1 MADRWGAETD
11 GAAFQTITA
20 AAVPERA
27 DERRNSHR
35 RGRWHLSQSL
45 TGTTPPPL
53 IVRGVLAGVAATL
66 SFRYVALLLL
76 SVPGL
81 VPAPSFALKPSP
93 GMVIPALAGAV
104 LWGAMFGAV
113 LALVLSRCR
122 AGRTYWLVALALG
135 ALVPTALSFGPL
147 LLTRGADMSAWIDVL
162 AGMVVNGA
170 WGVGTALFL
179 LML

>member
-1 MADRWGAETD
+1 
-11 GAAFQTITA
+11 
-20 AAVPERA
+20 
-27 DERRNSHR
+27 
-35 RGRWHLSQSL
+35 
-45 TGTTPPPL
+45 
-53 IVRGVLAGVAATL
+53 
-66 SFRYVALLLL
+66 
-76 SVPGL
+76 
-81 VPAPSFALKPSP
+81 
-93 GMVIPALAGAV
+93 V

-122 AGRTYWLVALALG
+122 AGRTYWLVALVLG